1 MCSLRKRKDDEDMN
15 RRVKRYK
22 TKVVTVIFVEGDA
35 DELIIRRLLDYY
47 RESGWCCEGDLEIVN
62 SNGFPTEIKMTSKLK
77 QIESRSEDVVIQF
90 KTVCCEYDS
99 DVFELQ
105 YQQRPDWEKIEG
117 HLREKFGVSD
127 FCRIEART
135 SIEDW
140 MLDDLD
146 GLLNALGLSQNTK
159 PKGKYGQE
167 KVSDL
172 FVKKNIVYNR
182 QKGRNSIQKYIDKLD
197 IAKIREA
204 RKKEL
209 KDFEKLLGVDLY
221 FK

>member
-1 MCSLRKRKDDEDMN
+1 MN
-15 RRVKRYK
+15 RRAKKYK
-22 TKVVTVIFVEGDA
+22 EKTVTVIFVEGDA

-47 RESGWCCEGDLEIVN
+47 RTNGWRCDGDLEIEN
-62 SNGFPTEIKMTSKLK
+62 TNGFPTEVKMNSKLE
-77 QIESRSEDVVIQF
+77 QIRTRSKDEIVQF

-105 YQQRPDWEKIEG
+105 YQQRPNWKLLED
-117 HLREKFGVSD
+117 HLYEKFSMSA

-140 MLDDLD
+140 MLDDVD
-146 GLLNALGLSQNTK
+146 GLLKALGLPLNTK
-159 PKGKYGQE
+159 SKGKSGQE

-172 FVKKNIVYNR
+172 FIKKQIIYNR
-182 QKGRNSIQKYIDKLD
+182 YKGKTNIQKYIEKLD
-197 IAKIREA
+197 IAKIRKA

-209 KDFEKLLGVDLY
+209 KEFEKLLGVTIN
-221 FK
+221 K